1 MSIVNINPTN
11 IWVNRHQNVSQAYDR
26 LYDLF
31 NPTLTAPPDFMI
43 DLQPT
48 ISALEGIIEDAINDR
63 KRLRALGGGWS
74 LSRAAVTDGRLIN
87 TQNLNWRFPL
97 GAGATAPGYP
107 GDPTLLTYMQA
118 GMSVAVAN
126 NSLFDQAPKQALK
139 TSGASNGQ
147 TMAGAFSTGTHGS
160 RFQFGSMQDYVVAL
174 HIIAGPGRVIW
185 LERAAYPVLRDDIV
199 AGVGAQLIRN
209 DTIFNSALVSFG
221 SFGII
226 YGIVIETEPL
236 YLLEEERH
244 RLPLTVPLRQAMRT
258 LDFSSIPT
266 PHPGQ

>member
-31 NPTLTAPPDFMI
+31 NPTLTAPPDFMT

-48 ISALEGIIEDAINDR
+48 ISALEGLIEDAINDR

-74 LSRAAVTDGRLIN
+74 LSRAGVTDGRLIN

-97 GAGATAPGYP
+97 SAGATAPGYP
-107 GDPTLLTYMQA
+107 GDPAFLTHMQG

-147 TMAGAFSTGTHGS
+147 TMAGACSTGTHGS

-174 HIIAGPGRVIW
+174 HIIAGPGRVLW
-185 LERAAYPVLRDDIV
+185 LERASYPVLRDDIV
-199 AGVGAQLIRN
+199 AGFGAQLIRN
-209 DTIFNSALVSFG
+209 DTIFKSGPVSF
-221 SFGII
+221 
-226 YGIVIETEPL
+226 
-236 YLLEEERH
+236 H
-244 RLPLTVPLRQAMRT
+244 RLGVILVLGVVSRPNT
-258 LDFSSIPT
+258 
-266 PHPGQ
+266 